1 MFLLWKI
8 FYQQRPRVAKGV
20 VFLRGLG
27 YDETTME
34 DLAPIIG
41 NNLAKLRNA
50 RGLTQGQLAEKFNY
64 TDKSISKW
72 ECGEGAPDI
81 NTLQALA
88 DFYGVTI
95 DYLCHPHSDA
105 ALQAQ
110 GSYDVKKIRSN
121 RIVFSALLI
130 TWVWTIVVSF
140 YVATRLLPATQDW
153 HGWTAFLW
161 GAPATFL
168 VMIVM
173 NRKWG
178 FIWLDIPFALL
189 CIWSFLAALYIEL
202 GLNLSWQMWPVFIAG
217 IPISVVIVLRDI
229 RKLQTRIRFQTR
241 Q

>member
-1 MFLLWKI
+1 M
-8 FYQQRPRVAKGV
+8 AKGV

-27 YDETTME
+27 YDETAME

-95 DYLCHPHSDA
+95 DYLCHPHSEA
-105 ALQAQ
+105 ALEAQ
-110 GSYDVKKIRSN
+110 GSYDPKKTVSN
-121 RIVFSALLI
+121 RIIFTALLI
-130 TWVWTIVVSF
+130 TLVWTIVVTV
-140 YVATRLLPATQDW
+140 YVSTRLIPMTQDW

-168 VMIVM
+168 VMM
-173 NRKWG
+173 GANRKWG
-178 FIWLDIPFALL
+178 LLVLDIPFSLL
-189 CIWSFLAALYIEL
+189 FIWSALAVAYIEL
-202 GLNLSWQMWPVFIAG
+202 GLGLSWGMWPIFFIG
-217 IPISVVIVLRDI
+217 IPLTVLVILFDLHKMR
-229 RKLQTRIRFQTR
+229 TRIRFQTR